1 MREEINEHMRRE
13 PFVPFRITLTSGQS
27 YDVSNPSLIAM
38 GESLMH
44 LFFPRSN
51 RYASLR
57 MNQIASIEHLEAVN

>member
-44 LFFPRSN
+44 IFFPRSN

-57 MNQIASIEHLEAVN
+57 MNQIASVELLETVN